1 MNELIKA
8 GTALT
13 MSSREIAELTGKEH
27 KNVLADVRKMLE
39 DLGQT
44 SAAFSADAPDA
55 YGRPQVVF
63 NLPKRETLIL
73 VSGYSVELRARIIDR
88 WQALED
94 GTSALPKTLP
104 EALRLAA
111 DMAEQKAKA
120 EAALALAAPKAEAL
134 DRIATADGSMCVR
147 DAAKALQLRPIDL
160 TRWLQAHGWVYR
172 RQGNAQLL
180 GYQDKVQ
187 TGYLEHKVTVVS
199 RTDGTEKVVEQV
211 RVTPKGLARLAV
223 AIKEDLQLAA

>member
-8 GTALT
+8 GAALT

-120 EAALALAAPKAEAL
+120 EAALALAAPKADAL

>member
-1 MNELIKA
+1 MNDLIKA
-8 GTALT
+8 GAALT

-94 GTSALPKTLP
+94 GTPALPRTLP

-111 DMAEQKAKA
+111 DMAEQRAKA
-120 EAALALAAPKAEAL
+120 EAALALAAPKADAL
-134 DRIATADGSMCVR
+134 DRIATAEGSMCVR

-211 RVTPKGLARLAV
+211 RVTAKGLARLAV

>member
-8 GTALT
+8 GAALT

-44 SAAFSADAPDA
+44 SAAFSADVPDA

-94 GTSALPKTLP
+94 GTAALPKTLP